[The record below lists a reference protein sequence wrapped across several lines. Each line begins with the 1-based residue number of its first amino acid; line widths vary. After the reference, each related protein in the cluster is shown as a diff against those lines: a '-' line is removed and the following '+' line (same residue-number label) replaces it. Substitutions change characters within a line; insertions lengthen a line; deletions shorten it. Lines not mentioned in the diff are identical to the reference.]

1 MRRRTALAAGVAAV
15 AAGGLGG
22 WRWLDRPDAATSAT
36 AGVAAATAEIRRADL
51 SAREQVPGTMGY
63 VGDWRLVHPGPPGV
77 LTAAAAP
84 ATVVTRGQRLY
95 EVDGRPVVLL
105 YGTRPVWREFRPG
118 MAPGEDVR
126 QLEQNLAALG
136 FTGSRPDNRF
146 TAATAAAVRRWQ
158 QRLGRPRTGRLALG
172 SLVFAPGAVRVVEA
186 LVPPGAHLGGGPV
199 LRASSTRRA
208 IAVALPTDRQGQ
220 VRVAAPVE
228 VTLPSGQRV
237 AATVAD
243 VGRVATSGAA
253 GTAGGTAAGTAGGTA
268 GGPPPPA
275 TIAVTVTLDQAAEA
289 DGLDQAPVQVAITTA
304 RRTGVLAAPVTA
316 LRAAAGAGA
325 YEITVVD
332 GDRRRALPVRPGLFD
347 ERAGLIEIIG
357 DGVAEGMRVEVPRDD
372 ATGL

>member
-22 WRWLDRPDAATSAT
+22 WRWLDRSDAATTAT
-36 AGVAAATAEIRRADL
+36 AGVAAATAEISRADL

-63 VGDWRLVHPGPPGV
+63 LGDWQLVHPGPPGV
-77 LTAAAAP
+77 LTAVAAP

-118 MAPGEDVR
+118 MTPGEDVR
-126 QLEQNLAALG
+126 QLKQNLAALG
-136 FTGSRPDNRF
+136 FTGDRPDNRF
-146 TAATAAAVRRWQ
+146 TAATAGAVRRWQ
-158 QRLGRPRTGRLALG
+158 QRLGQPRTGRLALG
-172 SLVFAPGAVRVVEA
+172 SLVFAPGPVRVVEA
-186 LVPPGAHLGGGPV
+186 LVPAGAQVVGRPL

-208 IAVALPTDRQGQ
+208 ITVALPTDRQGQ

-228 VTLPSGQRV
+228 VTLPGGERV
-237 AATVAD
+237 AGTVAE
-243 VGRVATSGAA
+243 VGRVARSGD
-253 GTAGGTAAGTAGGTA
+253 GGTA

-275 TIAVTVTLDQAAEA
+275 TITVTVTLDQAGTA

-347 ERAGLIEIIG
+347 ERAGLIEITG
-357 DGVAEGMRVEVPRDD
+357 GGVAEGMRVEVPSDD
-372 ATGL
+372 ATGT

>member
-1 MRRRTALAAGVAAV
+1 MTAVRRRTALAAGVAAM

-22 WRWLDRPDAATSAT
+22 WRWLGRSDAATPKT
-36 AGVAAATAEIRRADL
+36 AGVAAATATIRRADL

-63 VGDWRLVHPGPPGV
+63 AGDFQLMHPGPPGV

-84 ATVVTRGQRLY
+84 ATVVSRGQRLY

-105 YGTRPVWREFRPG
+105 YGARPVWREFRPG
-118 MAPGEDVR
+118 MPPGEDVR
-126 QLEQNLAALG
+126 QLEQNLVALG
-136 FTGSRPDNRF
+136 FTSGHPDSRF

-158 QRLGRPRTGRLALG
+158 QRLGQPRTGRLALG
-172 SLVFAPGAVRVVEA
+172 TLVFAPGRVRVVEA
-186 LVPPGAHLGGGPV
+186 LAPAGTHLGGGPV

-208 IAVALPTDRQGQ
+208 ITVALPTERQGQ

-228 VTLPSGQRV
+228 VTLPSGERV
-237 AATVAD
+237 PGTVAE
-243 VGRVATSGAA
+243 VGRVATSGDA
-253 GTAGGTAAGTAGGTA
+253 GTAGGNA

-275 TIAVTVTLDQAAEA
+275 TITVTVTLDQAGTP

-316 LRAAAGAGA
+316 LRAAAAAGA

-332 GDRRRALPVRPGLFD
+332 GDRRRAVPVRPGLLD

-372 ATGL
+372 ATGA

>member
-15 AAGGLGG
+15 AGGGLGG
-22 WRWLDRPDAATSAT
+22 WRWLDRSDAATPAT
-36 AGVAAATAEIRRADL
+36 ADVAATAAIRRADL

-63 VGDWRLVHPGPPGV
+63 AGDWQLVHPGPPGV

-84 ATVVTRGQRLY
+84 ATVVGRGQRLY
-95 EVDGRPVVLL
+95 EVDGRPVALL

-118 MAPGEDVR
+118 MTPGEDVR
-126 QLEQNLAALG
+126 QLEQNLTALG
-136 FTGSRPDNRF
+136 LTGGRPDTRF

-158 QRLGRPRTGRLALG
+158 RRLGQPRTGRLTLG
-172 SLVFAPGAVRVVEA
+172 TLVFAPGPVRVIEA
-186 LVPPGAHLGGGPV
+186 LVPAGAHLGGGPV

-208 IAVALPTDRQGQ
+208 ITVALPTDRQGQ

-237 AATVAD
+237 PGTVAE
-243 VGRVATSGAA
+243 VGRVARSGDA
-253 GTAGGTAAGTAGGTA
+253 GTA

-275 TIAVTVTLDQAAEA
+275 TITVTVTLDQAGTA

-304 RRTGVLAAPVTA
+304 RRSAVLAAPVTA
-316 LRAAAGAGA
+316 LRAAALAGG

-332 GDRRRALPVRPGLFD
+332 GERRRAVPVQPGLFD
-347 ERAGLIEIIG
+347 ERAGLIEVIG

-372 ATGL
+372 ATGA